1 MSIFHDQADLMAA
14 FGQTKLKDLAQVAM
28 YAGLV
33 EEEYKEFYEA
43 ATSFPADIFGAEVV
57 KEAIDVIV
65 VASGFLVSVLGPDGA
80 LKAWNAVLE
89 SNAAKVVGGV
99 EKRDDGKVLQNA
111 KYKKIAKAKLMSELE
126 ELLR

>member
-1 MSIFHDQADLMAA
+1 MSIFHDQHDLMQA

-33 EEEYKEFYEA
+33 EEETNEFYDA
-43 ATSFPADIFGAEVV
+43 ARGDIFGAEAV

-65 VASGFLVSVLGPDGA
+65 VASGFLCSVLGPDNA
-80 LKAWNAVLE
+80 QKAWNAVLE

-111 KYKKIAKAKLMSELE
+111 EYKKIAKAKLMGELE